1 MKLEWNEPSIQVQE
15 FEPNEYVAVCY
26 SVVCN
31 TKAANNVERQWIINR
46 PWWEGGNIS
55 NYDAGQTHS
64 PTACGALGNYYAT
77 DDDGN
82 GLIDS
87 LTEYSADQGPLSCT
101 LYTDVTYGQTA
112 GWNTVSASSGTIYWT
127 TTSSDGTRT
136 WHHQGTVQV
145 ADASHPNRS

>member
-1 MKLEWNEPSIQVQE
+1 MLEKWETPRVTIQE
-15 FEPNEYVAVCY
+15 FEPNEYVAACY
-26 SVVCN
+26 SVVCS
-31 TKAANNVERQWIINR
+31 TDAANSVEKGWRIWSDGWTN
-46 PWWEGGNIS
+46 

-77 DDDGN
+77 DDNGD

-87 LTEYSADQGPLSCT
+87 LTEYSRDQGPLSCT
-101 LYTDVTYGQTA
+101 LYTDESYRYTA
-112 GWNTVSASSGTIYWT
+112 GWGTVNVSSGTIYWQ
-127 TTSSDGTRT
+127 TSSQDGTRT

>member
-1 MKLEWNEPSIQVQE
+1 MKKMWEEPSIQVQE
-15 FEPNEYVAVCY
+15 FMPNEYVAVCY

-31 TKAANNVERQWIINR
+31 VNAANNVEREWLIRVNGR
-46 PWWEGGNIS
+46 WTN
-55 NYDAGQTHS
+55 NYAAGQTHS
-64 PTACGALGNYYAT
+64 STACGALGNYYAT

-87 LTEYSADQGPLSCT
+87 LTEYSADQGALACT
-101 LYTDVTYGQTA
+101 LYTNASYNQTA
-112 GWNTVSASSGTIYWT
+112 GWNTVSASSGTIYWE
-127 TTSSDGTRT
+127 TTSADGKRT